1 MKKDQFKLSIL
12 ILLLGGFIVKILG
25 FVVKIIYTRV
35 IGVEGVSLY
44 TIVTPTY
51 SLLIT
56 LATFALPISISKII
70 SEKTYNS
77 KKIIFSTA
85 FLMILLNLLFM
96 ILIFILA
103 PFISHNLLRNEE
115 SYYLLLAMAFTL
127 PFISITSILKGY
139 FLGKMKVTP
148 NTISNIFEQ
157 IVRILFLLFILPL
170 LVKKSLLLGVISLI
184 LLNILSEITSIIVFS
199 FYLPKNKIIHKEEII
214 PNKNILKNILDTSI
228 PSVSSRFIGNIGFF
242 LEPIILTHFLLLSG
256 YSNAYILREYAA
268 YNAYALGLLTLP
280 SFFIA
285 AICQILV
292 PEISK
297 YHAEKN
303 FKMLKRRLKQAL
315 IYSFIIGLSSSLI
328 IMIFRNQIL
337 NTLYKTTLGSEYIF
351 ILAPFFVLFY
361 LEAPLISTLQALGK
375 SKISMKITFYGEIV
389 KLGTLI
395 ILSLCKIGLFSL
407 VIAEIINIFF
417 VVLLDFKNLKTY
429 LN

>member
-1 MKKDQFKLSIL
+1 MHKDQFKMSIL

-25 FVVKIIYTRV
+25 FLVKIIYTRI

-56 LATFALPISISKII
+56 LATFALPISISKLI
-70 SEKTYNS
+70 SEKHYNT
-77 KKIIFSTA
+77 KKIIFSTT
-85 FLMILLNLLFM
+85 FLMILLNFLFTA
-96 ILIFILA
+96 IIIFLA
-103 PFISHNLLRNEE
+103 PWISHSLLKNEE
-115 SYYLLLAMAFTL
+115 SYYLLIAMAFTL

-139 FLGKMKVTP
+139 FLGKMNVVP

-157 IVRILFLLFILPL
+157 IVRIIFLLFILPII
-170 LVKKSLLLGVISLI
+170 VKKSLLLGVISLI
-184 LLNILSEITSIIVFS
+184 LLNIISEITSIIVFS
-199 FYLPKNKIIHKEEII
+199 FYLPKNKIINKNELI
-214 PNKNILKNILDTSI
+214 PNKNILRNILDTSI

-256 YSNAYILREYAA
+256 YSNEYILREYAA

-297 YHAEKN
+297 YNASKN
-303 FKMLKRRLKQAL
+303 KKMVRRRLNQAL
-315 IYSFIIGLSSSLI
+315 FYSFLIGLSSSLI
-328 IMIFRNQIL
+328 ILAFRNQIL
-337 NTLYKTTLGSEYIF
+337 FALYKTTLGSDYIF

-361 LEAPLISTLQALGK
+361 LEAPLISTLQAIGNAK
-375 SKISMKITFYGEIV
+375 ASMKITFYGEIV

-407 VIAEIINIFF
+407 VIAEIVNIFF
-417 VVLLDFKNLKTY
+417 VVILDFKNLK
-429 LN
+429 NFI

>member
-1 MKKDQFKLSIL
+1 MKKDQFKMSIL

-70 SEKTYNS
+70 SEKTYNN

-103 PFISHNLLRNEE
+103 PFISHNLLKNEE
-115 SYYLLLAMAFTL
+115 SYYLLIAMAFTL

-157 IVRILFLLFILPL
+157 IVRILFLLFVLPL

-199 FYLPKNKIIHKEEII
+199 FYLPKNKVIHKDEII

-303 FKMLKRRLKQAL
+303 FKMLKRRLKQA
-315 IYSFIIGLSSSLI
+315 
-328 IMIFRNQIL
+328 
-337 NTLYKTTLGSEYIF
+337 
-351 ILAPFFVLFY
+351 
-361 LEAPLISTLQALGK
+361 GK
-375 SKISMKITFYGEIV
+375 GFQKGQ
-389 KLGTLI
+389 
-395 ILSLCKIGLFSL
+395 
-407 VIAEIINIFF
+407 N
-417 VVLLDFKNLKTY
+417 
-429 LN
+429 

>member
-1 MKKDQFKLSIL
+1 MKKDQFKMSIL

-70 SEKTYNS
+70 SEKTYNN

-103 PFISHNLLRNEE
+103 PFISHNLLKNEE
-115 SYYLLLAMAFTL
+115 AYYLLLAMAFTL

-157 IVRILFLLFILPL
+157 IVRILFLLFVLPL

-199 FYLPKNKIIHKEEII
+199 FYLPKNKVIHKDEII

-315 IYSFIIGLSSSLI
+315 IYSFI
-328 IMIFRNQIL
+328 RNQIL
-337 NTLYKTTLGSEYIF
+337 YALYKTTLGSEYIF

-375 SKISMKITFYGEIV
+375 AKISMKITFYGEIV

-407 VIAEIINIFF
+407 VVAEIVNIFF
-417 VVLLDFKNLKTY
+417 VVILDFKNLKNY

>member
-1 MKKDQFKLSIL
+1 MHKDQFKMSIL

-25 FVVKIIYTRV
+25 FLVKIIYTRI

-56 LATFALPISISKII
+56 LATFALPISISKLI
-70 SEKTYNS
+70 SEKHYNT
-77 KKIIFSTA
+77 KKIIFSTT
-85 FLMILLNLLFM
+85 FLMILLNFLFTA
-96 ILIFILA
+96 IIIFLA
-103 PFISHNLLRNEE
+103 PWISHSLLKNEE
-115 SYYLLLAMAFTL
+115 SYYLLIAMAFTL

-139 FLGKMKVTP
+139 FLGKMNVVP

-157 IVRILFLLFILPL
+157 IVRIIFLLFILPII
-170 LVKKSLLLGVISLI
+170 VKKSLLLGVISLI
-184 LLNILSEITSIIVFS
+184 LLNIISEITSIIVFS
-199 FYLPKNKIIHKEEII
+199 FYLPKNKIIHKDELI
-214 PNKNILKNILDTSI
+214 PNKNILRNILDTSI

-256 YSNAYILREYAA
+256 YSNEYILREYAA

-297 YHAEKN
+297 YNASKN
-303 FKMLKRRLKQAL
+303 KKMVRRRLNQAL
-315 IYSFIIGLSSSLI
+315 FYSFLIGLTTSLI
-328 IMIFRNQIL
+328 ILAFRNQIL
-337 NTLYKTTLGSEYIF
+337 FALYKTTLGSDYIF

-361 LEAPLISTLQALGK
+361 LEAPLISTLQAIGNAK
-375 SKISMKITFYGEIV
+375 ASMKITFYGEIV

-407 VIAEIINIFF
+407 VIAEIVNIFF
-417 VVLLDFKNLKTY
+417 VVILDFKNLK
-429 LN
+429 NFI